1 MKKILTLC
9 FALIAVSGFSQSLKA
24 TYTVTAGSVSPRGSA
39 KKPLPSIFTYEYSKG
54 KSLLTKITDPDLYP
68 DLKRLPENIFYKD
81 LKRGLFRWEVT
92 FGINT
97 YSIKDK
103 LDVFDWKIS
112 SETENINGYLCTK
125 ATCIINA
132 MMVTAWFCPTI
143 NISDGPLMYNGLP
156 GFIIRLTNGDN
167 NDMIASD
174 IKIIKKSFQIKEP
187 VPQNNVINMRDF
199 KRLTRTTL
207 TQP

>member
-1 MKKILTLC
+1 MEVQKSRFHLYLHT
-9 FALIAVSGFSQSLKA
+9 S
-24 TYTVTAGSVSPRGSA
+24 
-39 KKPLPSIFTYEYSKG
+39 SKG

-125 ATCIINA
+125 ATCLLNEVR
-132 MMVTAWFCPTI
+132 VTAWFCPTI
-143 NISDGPLMYNGLP
+143 NVSDGPLMYNGLP
-156 GFIIRLTNGDN
+156 GFIIRVINEDN
-167 NDMIASD
+167 SEMIASD
-174 IKIIKKSFQIKEP
+174 IEIIKESFQIKEP
-187 VPQNNVINMRDF
+187 VPKNNITSMRDF
-199 KRLTRTTL
+199 ERLTRTTL